1 MRWLTP
7 LCSIAALPSLPSLPS
22 LSFSLPLFLSSLIRP
37 VDYEDTSSSLT
48 VWPLLHVLMR
58 SGYLPCIINKSEKWL
73 FLPFSHMFLY
83 LSLLAPV
90 ISELLKNGK
99 WGAAGF
105 PVCSSPPLFS
115 LHVHH
120 HQPPKLLF
128 NVTWK
133 GRNYFLSIMI
143 FSPCYDIIWFN
154 LNLSVIDMKDLL
166 NQCAFGRQ
174 NKNLCKWNKVAFLP
188 FL

>member
-7 LCSIAALPSLPSLPS
+7 LCSIAALPS
-22 LSFSLPLFLSSLIRP
+22 LSFSLPLFLSSLIRS

-58 SGYLPCIINKSEKWL
+58 SGYLPCIINKSDKWL
-73 FLPFSHMFLY
+73 FLP
-83 LSLLAPV
+83 LSLTCSFISPSSAPV

-105 PVCSSPPLFS
+105 PVCSTLPLFS
-115 LHVHH
+115 LHLHH

-133 GRNYFLSIMI
+133 GRNYFLSKRIS
-143 FSPCYDIIWFN
+143 SPCYDIIWFHF
-154 LNLSVIDMKDLL
+154 NLSVIAVKDLL
-166 NQCAFGRQ
+166 N
-174 NKNLCKWNKVAFLP
+174 
-188 FL
+188 